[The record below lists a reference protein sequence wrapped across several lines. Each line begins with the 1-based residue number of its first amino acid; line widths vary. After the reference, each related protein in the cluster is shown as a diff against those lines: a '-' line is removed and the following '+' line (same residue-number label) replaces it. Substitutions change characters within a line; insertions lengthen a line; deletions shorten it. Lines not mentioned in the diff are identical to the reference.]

1 MSTPNT
7 PDPQFNQNPQNP
19 QGGPYAQGPYQ
30 GHYQGQP
37 QPNHVAA
44 GQYQP
49 QPGPNGPGPS
59 SPGPHVPGPQPAAG
73 ATHQAPPKPPTSDSA
88 GPSRPLTV
96 GTAPRSLMRVGV
108 AVVGVLALL
117 VPVSA
122 LAYTGVGLSTLTYE
136 ETTHELPADFEALA
150 IDVSSASVEVEVRDD
165 IDAPRVLH
173 SYEGAS
179 AEVTAPDI
187 SADGSTVTV
196 ALPQTKPEFRWWA
209 PNVGSGDTL
218 TVELPAGQENP
229 IDLDVTSDFG
239 FVALAGEFGAVNVE
253 SQAGAMEIDVDANT
267 VDARTRTGLLSV
279 SGTMTDLTL
288 ETTTGYIDAPELAVD
303 GTASAQTATG
313 AIDLGFS
320 EAAVPLEGIEAHA
333 RNGAV
338 TVALPREERLSA
350 QDVAGYSVNASSSSG
365 WTDVAVQQTAP
376 GEGVVPVTVSSESGS
391 VDVHYGSDDWD
402 GAEPGDGSGGD
413 GDRGDGDRDDQDR
426 DDRDRDG
433 QDRDRSDQDRD
444 RQDQEQ
450 DRREQDQ
457 DRQDPDR
464 A

>member
-1 MSTPNT
+1 
-7 PDPQFNQNPQNP
+7 
-19 QGGPYAQGPYQ
+19 
-30 GHYQGQP
+30 
-37 QPNHVAA
+37 
-44 GQYQP
+44 
-49 QPGPNGPGPS
+49 
-59 SPGPHVPGPQPAAG
+59 
-73 ATHQAPPKPPTSDSA
+73 
-88 GPSRPLTV
+88 
-96 GTAPRSLMRVGV
+96 
-108 AVVGVLALL
+108 
-117 VPVSA
+117 
-122 LAYTGVGLSTLTYE
+122 
-136 ETTHELPADFEALA
+136 
-150 IDVSSASVEVEVRDD
+150 
-165 IDAPRVLH
+165 
-173 SYEGAS
+173 
-179 AEVTAPDI
+179 
-187 SADGSTVTV
+187 
-196 ALPQTKPEFRWWA
+196 
-209 PNVGSGDTL
+209 
-218 TVELPAGQENP
+218 
-229 IDLDVTSDFG
+229 
-239 FVALAGEFGAVNVE
+239 
-253 SQAGAMEIDVDANT
+253 
-267 VDARTRTGLLSV
+267 
-279 SGTMTDLTL
+279 MTDLTL

-391 VDVHYGSDDWD
+391 VDVHDGSDDWD

-433 QDRDRSDQDRD
+433 QDRDRGDQDRD

-464 A
+464 AYGCGGTCATAPGDGRYEGEPLLRGADPRRSRARSSCARRPSPRGRAARPGARPR